1 MLHANGSRFFQA
13 VVVGLALGLL
23 AGARP
28 AAASPLTP
36 DQVRAAVETWV
47 RSVSAGARP
56 DAVVERLEPF
66 PSEGRP
72 AAYVAHLADGGYCLA
87 GADDR
92 LLPVTLYQ
100 PHDPYDPRITDLA
113 SILRG
118 IANRLDRIE
127 KAADDDDPELAR
139 YADILATR
147 REDWVSL
154 IGGRRPLSYDA
165 AASRAL
171 PTALTLPLTATW
183 DQRSPY
189 NDECPILTPGTN
201 ERVVVGCVATAS
213 LQIMTYWR
221 WPPTLTG
228 GNSSTQYTRHYYLG
242 WLSTTLHTEVEIDD
256 AFSGRL
262 DWDAGNGGMLLM
274 TGYWDDSLHNA
285 AKQLSNTISFQI
297 ALDNLWDDMLESTS
311 TYTIYNDNVTVDW
324 SLLGDDHNDPP
335 DGGDFEAADLSYEFA
350 VACDTDFGLWA
361 SGSDHEKA
369 SAALSDHFRYDP
381 DCHNTTASDYTIID
395 EIAWLRPVQL
405 AGSEPGSGHS
415 WVVLGYNAAVSPAEF
430 LMNFGWGGTNAWH
443 SRDEVYPDNQSCIV
457 DLAPASVV
465 RFVSS
470 GLVGGDGTPSQ
481 PYANIAVAAANA
493 PSGAT
498 LIFRA
503 GGDCTF
509 PDAMVTINRPM
520 TLKGVDVT
528 IGPD

>member
-1 MLHANGSRFFQA
+1 MMHANGSRFFPA
-13 VVVGLALGLL
+13 VVVVLALGLL
-23 AGARP
+23 AGALP

-47 RSVSAGARP
+47 GSVSAAARP

-66 PSEGRP
+66 PAEGRP
-72 AAYVAHLADGGYCLA
+72 AAYVAHLAGGGYCLA

-100 PHDPYDPRITDLA
+100 PRDLYDPRIPDLA

-127 KAADDDDPELAR
+127 KAAVDGDPELAR
-139 YADILATR
+139 YADVLATR
-147 REDWVSL
+147 REDWASL
-154 IGGRRPLSYDA
+154 IGGRRPLSYDVTA
-165 AASRAL
+165 ARAL

-183 DQRSPY
+183 DQGSPY
-189 NDECPILTPGTN
+189 NDQCPILTPSTN

-213 LQIMTYWR
+213 VQIMTYWR
-221 WPPTLTG
+221 WPPTQTG
-228 GNSSTQYTRHYYLG
+228 GSSSDQYTRHYSLS
-242 WLSTTLHTEVEIDD
+242 WLSTPLYQEVEIDD
-256 AFSGRL
+256 AFAGRL
-262 DWDAGNGGMLLM
+262 DWDAGNGGMLRM
-274 TGYWDDSLHNA
+274 IGYWDDSLYNS
-285 AKQLSNTISFQI
+285 AKQLSDSFSFQLAMI
-297 ALDNLWDDMLESTS
+297 DLWGDMQESTS
-311 TYTIYNDNVTVDW
+311 TYTVYHDNVAIDW
-324 SLLGDDHNDPP
+324 SVLGDDHNDPP
-335 DGGDFEAADLSYEFA
+335 DGGDFEAARLSYYFA
-350 VACDTDFGLWA
+350 VACDMDFGLWA

-381 DCHNTTASDYTIID
+381 DCRNTTAYDNTIID

-405 AGSEPGSGHS
+405 AGSEPRGGHS

-430 LMNFGWGGTNAWH
+430 LMNFGWGGANVWH
-443 SRDEVYPDNQSCIV
+443 SRDEVFPDNQSCIV

-465 RFVSS
+465 RFVTSS
-470 GLVGGDGTPSQ
+470 TIGGDGTPGQ

-503 GGDCTF
+503 GSDCTF
-509 PDAMVTINRPM
+509 PDALLTINRPM